1 MSIDLWSVHFSSPS
15 LIFGSGIVLMDG
27 DSIMGG
33 DGTFYY
39 RGKCTKNGSAFF
51 AMVDIIQHS
60 PGMSIFGN
68 LSDFTLALNGNIAA
82 SHVVFSGNILHQSQ
96 FKISGTMKKIAIK
109 LNKNS
114 NCQEQWRN
122 PASLNFC

>member
-15 LIFGSGIVLMDG
+15 LIFGSGVVLIDG
-27 DSIMGG
+27 DHIMGG

-39 RGKCTKNGSAFF
+39 LGKCTKNGSSFVALI
-51 AMVDIIQHS
+51 DIIQHS

-68 LSDFTLALNGNIAA
+68 LSNFTLVLNGNIAS

-96 FKISGTMKKIAIK
+96 CKISGTMKKIAIE
-109 LNKNS
+109 LNN
-114 NCQEQWRN
+114 NGYQEQCRN
-122 PASLNFC
+122 PSSLNLC